1 MRRLILTFMTMVAM
15 HSGAGA
21 LQPHQAP
28 AAGGIGAYMRGVIS
42 QGPATGYSG
51 GAAYTVVAFG
61 ESIPRPPSASVKY
74 GW

>member
-1 MRRLILTFMTMVAM
+1 MGRLILTVMTMLAM

-28 AAGGIGAYMRGVIS
+28 AAGGIGAYVREVIS
-42 QGPATGYSG
+42 LGPSVHAGS
-51 GAAYTVVAFG
+51 AAYTVVAFG
-61 ESIPRPPSASVKY
+61 ESVPRPPSSSIQI

>member
-1 MRRLILTFMTMVAM
+1 MRRLILTLMTMMAM

-21 LQPHQAP
+21 LQPHQAQTVS
-28 AAGGIGAYMRGVIS
+28 GIGAYVREVINRGPS
-42 QGPATGYSG
+42 GYSG

-61 ESIPRPPSASVKY
+61 ESVPRLPSASVKY

>member
-1 MRRLILTFMTMVAM
+1 MRRLILTLMTMMAM

-28 AAGGIGAYMRGVIS
+28 AAGGIGAYMREVIS
-42 QGPATGYSG
+42 QGSSGYSG
-51 GAAYTVVAFG
+51 GAAYAVAAFG
-61 ESIPRPPSASVKY
+61 ESVPRPRSSSVQI